1 MALNSIPTLNGRWVN
16 YSPTFV
22 AITPGNGTTV
32 ARYSRIGNTIIGYVK
47 FTLGSTSSVTGQ
59 VQIPLPFAP
68 SNGAVNYAVQ
78 IGDVGT
84 AAFNAFGEVVG
95 SNFYVYVSNTT
106 TTYGNNAATSSTVP
120 MTWTTN
126 DFISFNFA
134 YEVA

>member
-59 VQIPLPFAP
+59 IQIPLPFTP
-68 SNGAVNYAVQ
+68 SNGTVNYAVQ

-84 AAFNAFGEVVG
+84 AAFNAFGEMSG
-95 SNFYVYVSNTT
+95 ANFYVYAVNAASTYGSNTS
-106 TTYGNNAATSSTVP
+106 TSSTVP

-126 DFISFNFA
+126 DFILLNFA